1 VGDLIEEAGISRRQE
16 RRPGRWPS
24 QAVHR
29 LLLVPM
35 LAGQTLYPE
44 DVLGDGVELDWVADL
59 DY

>member
-1 VGDLIEEAGISRRQE
+1 M
-16 RRPGRWPS
+16 S

-29 LLLVPM
+29 LLLVPL

-44 DVLGDGVELDWVADL
+44 DVLGDEVELDWVADL